1 MRALFLTYRI
11 SATLIAAWLVPAVL
25 LVVEATS
32 RAGHVPHYEDHTVGP
47 NGVDTVLLNIEIAG
61 ILLGLVAGLVW
72 LGLFAWFGFAI
83 KMPGLLKSAWLYH
96 LLVLTGVLGLWL
108 VAGRHNPLGSTLEWI
123 LD

>member
-32 RAGHVPHYEDHTVGP
+32 RAGHVPHYEDNTVGP
-47 NGVDTVLLNIEIAG
+47 NGVDMVLLNIETAG
-61 ILLGLVAGLVW
+61 ILLGLAAGVIWLSLSVW
-72 LGLFAWFGFAI
+72 FAI
-83 KMPGLLKSAWLYH
+83 KMPGLLKSAWPYH
-96 LLVLTGVLGLWL
+96 LLVLIGVLGFWL

-123 LD
+123 VD